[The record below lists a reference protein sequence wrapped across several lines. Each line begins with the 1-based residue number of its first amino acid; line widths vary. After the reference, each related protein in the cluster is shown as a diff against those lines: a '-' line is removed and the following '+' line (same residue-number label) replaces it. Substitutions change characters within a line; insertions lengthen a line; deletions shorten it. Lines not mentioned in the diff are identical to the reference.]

1 MSLQIGRVRGIPI
14 RLHFTLLIVIAL
26 ITWTLA
32 SSFMPQFYPD
42 LSTFEYW
49 LMGALGAILLFG
61 SVLLHELSHSI
72 VAMNYGIPVRSIT
85 LFIFGGVSEIKEETQ
100 SPRKEFNISFA
111 GPAAS
116 FVLAFVF
123 FSFWWFTSIFTVEG
137 ARVIEGV
144 MFYGLIV
151 NALVGGFNLVPAFP
165 LDGGRILRAA
175 LVRRKKDFHKATNLA
190 VKIGIGISYGFMG
203 LGFLIVLGGNLIGGI
218 WLVLIGWFLQSGAQ
232 SYKFQ
237 HEMMAALGDVKLR
250 DIMRQQVAAIPAGMQ
265 LDEAKSAYFDTYKK
279 SAFPVTDNGFLL
291 GMVTLKDL
299 KSENS
304 SQATVEQVMLQR
316 DQLAVMGLDG
326 KADEAFMKM
335 ARTGTGRVFVLYENG
350 RLAGLVSKTDLLDLV
365 KERQEYSKGA
375 YARRGEIDH

>member
-49 LMGALGAILLFG
+49 LMGAFGAILLFG
-61 SVLLHELSHSI
+61 SVLIHELSHSV
-72 VAMNYGIPVRSIT
+72 VAMNYGIPVRGIT

-100 SPRKEFNISFA
+100 NPRKEFNISFA

-116 FVLAFVF
+116 FVLAFIF
-123 FSFWWFTSIFTVEG
+123 FSFWWFTSILVVEG

-151 NALVGGFNLVPAFP
+151 NTLVGVFNLVPAFP
-165 LDGGRILRAA
+165 LDGGRILRSA
-175 LVRRKKDFHKATNLA
+175 LVRRKKDFHEATSLA

-218 WLVLIGWFLQSGAQ
+218 WLVLIGWFLQTGAQ

-237 HEMMAALGDVKLR
+237 HEMMAALGDVRLG
-250 DIMRQQVAAIPAGMQ
+250 DIMRQDLVTIPTGTR
-265 LDEAKSAYFDTYKK
+265 LNEARSAYFETYKK
-279 SAFPVTDNGFLL
+279 SAFPVTDDGLL
-291 GMVTLKDL
+291 VGMITLKGL
-299 KSENS
+299 NS
-304 SQATVEQVMLQR
+304 DRTGQATVDHVMLPLN
-316 DQLAVMGLDG
+316 QLAVMD
-326 KADEAFMKM
+326 
-335 ARTGTGRVFVLYENG
+335 
-350 RLAGLVSKTDLLDLV
+350 
-365 KERQEYSKGA
+365 
-375 YARRGEIDH
+375 